1 MQKFREMNKGKL
13 FAWIVLLSMGL
24 LCAQN
29 VKIHSHN
36 LDHDHFQ
43 KHGHNS
49 IENTAEHSHLAKA
62 HLSTDISHADHHDE
76 VVSETDVSPNALL
89 KNISSQVLTLALLV
103 TALTLHFPKFYQYL
117 SYRRHNDD
125 IRLLRRYQHSPPL
138 RAPPL

>member
-1 MQKFREMNKGKL
+1 MQKFREMNKAKL

-43 KHGHNS
+43 EHGHNS
-49 IENTAEHSHLAKA
+49 IENIAEHSHIAKA

-76 VVSETDVSPNALL
+76 VVSETDASPNALL
-89 KNISSQVLTLALLV
+89 KNISSQVLTLTLLV
-103 TALTLHFPKFYQYL
+103 TTFLLLSPKFYQYL
-117 SYRRHNDD
+117 SYRRRNDD
-125 IRLLRRYQHSPPL
+125 IWLPRRYQYSPPL